1 MRGCDDANVHAD
13 PASLVLSGRVRGPG
27 QVDRVQLGEALEIFA
42 HMKNSTPHAIENG
55 KLGSC
60 AGSGEC
66 SVRGIHKV
74 PDCLPLV
81 RLFQRTE
88 ADLIFC
94 GSSEMDDPH
103 FFALLRGEGAHGKV
117 QWGDA
122 GAFSGGA
129 EFQKH
134 SHIVGL
140 GLYDRFEIAHGD
152 EVSSELTG
160 DVCGVV

>member
-1 MRGCDDANVHAD
+1 M
-13 PASLVLSGRVRGPG
+13 
-27 QVDRVQLGEALEIFA
+27 I
-42 HMKNSTPHAIENG
+42 
-55 KLGSC
+55 
-60 AGSGEC
+60 
-66 SVRGIHKV
+66 
-74 PDCLPLV
+74 
-81 RLFQRTE
+81 
-88 ADLIFC
+88 
-94 GSSEMDDPH
+94 PH

-117 QWGDA
+117 QRGDA

-160 DVCGVV
+160 DVCGVVRRNGQCSKIEKVFRAS

>member
-1 MRGCDDANVHAD
+1 
-13 PASLVLSGRVRGPG
+13 
-27 QVDRVQLGEALEIFA
+27 
-42 HMKNSTPHAIENG
+42 
-55 KLGSC
+55 
-60 AGSGEC
+60 
-66 SVRGIHKV
+66 
-74 PDCLPLV
+74 
-81 RLFQRTE
+81 
-88 ADLIFC
+88 
-94 GSSEMDDPH
+94 MDDPH

-129 EFQKH
+129 ELQKH